1 MINMQMHEHAPDF
14 PRNKRFFRRNMP
26 NYTACPEQPNW
37 NIVNKDYG
45 LYIPDFY
52 MQDIVEQKLDLHFSG
67 WF

>member
-14 PRNKRFFRRNMP
+14 HKNKRFLSYLTLP
-26 NYTACPEQPNW
+26 LVWTSVQPNW
-37 NIVNKDYG
+37 YVVNKDYG
-45 LYIPDFY
+45 SYIPDFY